1 EATKQNVGSKEL
13 DSDGQVV
20 NVKVEGS
27 NNYTIDSGF
36 VKTEVEPPKPESSY
50 EIGDYVWEDTN
61 KDGVQNREE
70 KGLTGVTVIL
80 KDKEGNE

>member
-1 EATKQNVGSKEL
+1 RTQTNEEGKYLFTNVKNGDYVVEFETPEGYEATKQNVGSKEL

-36 VKTEVEPPKPESSY
+36 VK
-50 EIGDYVWEDTN
+50 
-61 KDGVQNREE
+61 
-70 KGLTGVTVIL
+70 
-80 KDKEGNE
+80 